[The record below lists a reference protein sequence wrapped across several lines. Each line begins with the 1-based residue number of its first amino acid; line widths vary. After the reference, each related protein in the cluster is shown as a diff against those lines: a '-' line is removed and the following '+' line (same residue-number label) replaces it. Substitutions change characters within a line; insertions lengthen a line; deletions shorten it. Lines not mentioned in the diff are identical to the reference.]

1 LGQKHA
7 GQEAPV
13 LAALRDIRYDI
24 IFARPQN
31 CVAPRGDRSQRKRG
45 APGTTAQ
52 NSDAGIRRKHGHRSI
67 GSGCVGKDEMVWWIG
82 NGDLNLIMRRLA
94 ILAALAAITLLGAAA
109 RAPHYPG
116 TYSESEAADLD
127 KLSAYLNSI
136 RTLKSNFVQLGPEG
150 DLAQGEFD
158 LSRPGKLRFSYN
170 PPSPI
175 LIVAAGGD
183 IYVKNSRL
191 NTVDRT
197 SLSDTPLDI
206 LLNQNVDLR
215 HNTAVTGVEEQQ
227 GALIVHA
234 RANTTRSQ
242 SN

>member
-1 LGQKHA
+1 M
-7 GQEAPV
+7 
-13 LAALRDIRYDI
+13 
-24 IFARPQN
+24 
-31 CVAPRGDRSQRKRG
+31 
-45 APGTTAQ
+45 
-52 NSDAGIRRKHGHRSI
+52 
-67 GSGCVGKDEMVWWIG
+67 GKDEMVWWIG
-82 NGDLNLIMRRLA
+82 NADLSLIMHRLA
-94 ILAALAAITLLGAAA
+94 ILAAFAAMTLLGAAT
-109 RAPHYPG
+109 RAPQYPG
-116 TYSESEAADLD
+116 TYSESEAANLD

-136 RTLKSNFVQLGPEG
+136 HTLKSNFVQLGPEG

-197 SLSDTPLDI
+197 SLSETPRDI
-206 LLNQNVDLR
+206 MLNPDVDLR
-215 HNTAVTGVEEQQ
+215 HNPAVTGVEEQQ
-227 GALIVHA
+227 GSLVVHA

-242 SN
+242 SNITLVFSYPAIELRQWMVKDNQGGVTTVALTGVQTGVALPEALFAVPVKDPAPKKN

>member
-1 LGQKHA
+1 
-7 GQEAPV
+7 
-13 LAALRDIRYDI
+13 
-24 IFARPQN
+24 
-31 CVAPRGDRSQRKRG
+31 
-45 APGTTAQ
+45 
-52 NSDAGIRRKHGHRSI
+52 
-67 GSGCVGKDEMVWWIG
+67 M
-82 NGDLNLIMRRLA
+82 
-94 ILAALAAITLLGAAA
+94 TLLGAAA
-109 RAPHYPG
+109 RRGALIPAPIAKRN
-116 TYSESEAADLD
+116 AANLD

-136 RTLKSNFVQLGPEG
+136 HTLKSNFVQLGPEG

-158 LSRPGKLRFSYN
+158 LARPGKLRFAYN

-175 LIVAAGGD
+175 LIVATDGD

-206 LLNQNVDLR
+206 LLNRDVDLR
-215 HNTAVTGVEEQQ
+215 HNPAVTGVEEQP

-242 SN
+242 SNITLVFAYPAIELRQWIVKDNQGGTTTVALTGVQTGVALPDALFAVPSKDPVAKKN